1 MIQREH
7 QDEPGDHQDER
18 DPASGG
24 IVPVHPLS
32 VIVGAHR
39 ISPCDYET
47 YARFKLWVAATLTE
61 GTIDTY
67 CAGNVSIAHWD
78 DQAGAQYPHLL
89 NPCECG
95 TFLPIEIEPGPM
107 LASAIGLL
115 SDLQR
120 LKSLP
125 TTMPAQFDGLIDAI
139 MEMAERS
146 IATNTALEIR

>member
-1 MIQREH
+1 MAQG
-7 QDEPGDHQDER
+7 Q
-18 DPASGG
+18 A
-24 IVPVHPLS
+24 LS
-32 VIVGAHR
+32 IIVGSR
-39 ISPCDYET
+39 RMSPCDHET
-47 YARFKLWVAATLTE
+47 FARFKLWVAKSVSEAS
-61 GTIDTY
+61 IDIY

-78 DQAGAQYPHLL
+78 DRAGAHYPHLL

-120 LKSLP
+120 LRKLP
-125 TTMPAQFDGLIDAI
+125 EPVPIEFDALIGAM
-139 MEMAERS
+139 MEMAENS